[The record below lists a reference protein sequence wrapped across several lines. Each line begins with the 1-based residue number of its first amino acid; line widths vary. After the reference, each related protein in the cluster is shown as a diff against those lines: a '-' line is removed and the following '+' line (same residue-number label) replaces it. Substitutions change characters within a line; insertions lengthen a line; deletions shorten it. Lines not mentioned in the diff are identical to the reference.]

1 MVSDSMLIMGQGFFK
16 SFSTK
21 LVEGKDKLE
30 NFVPVVLEGH
40 TNLQNI
46 VPNTAVPIEIG
57 SWNSG
62 SQCWAIPEKKKCK
75 KRPNANF
82 VSP

>member
-1 MVSDSMLIMGQGFFK
+1 MISNSELILEQAYFK

-57 SWNSG
+57 SHPG
-62 SQCWAIPEKKKCK
+62 IPD
-75 KRPNANF
+75 PGY
-82 VSP
+82 S